1 MGGACRDAGAADVF
15 AHLELNHEHHG
26 ADNEHRIH
34 APPHARDVE
43 LKEDRTREPG
53 KVFLE
58 QTDLREPRFR
68 LRGKYGEFAV
78 GGQRADDGIGL
89 GLKEFR
95 N

>member
-1 MGGACRDAGAADVF
+1 
-15 AHLELNHEHHG
+15 
-26 ADNEHRIH
+26 
-34 APPHARDVE
+34 
-43 LKEDRTREPG
+43 
-53 KVFLE
+53 VFLE
-58 QTDLREPRFR
+58 QTDLREPRFS